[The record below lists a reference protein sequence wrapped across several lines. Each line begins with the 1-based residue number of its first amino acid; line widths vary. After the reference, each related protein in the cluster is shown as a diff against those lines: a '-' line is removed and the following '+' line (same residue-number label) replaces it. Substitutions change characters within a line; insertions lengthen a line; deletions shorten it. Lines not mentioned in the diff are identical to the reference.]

1 MRNLISPMTIR
12 LSCIGLL
19 LCDSITWAVPQTT
32 PYLAMYGKAQYQLV
46 PFMPYANPQ
55 APKGGRLV
63 RAEIATFDNLNS
75 MNGKGSYAEGVDK
88 VFDSLMSRSLDEPGV
103 MYPLLAEKVTFDPEQ
118 NDYIIFHLNPKA
130 RFSNGHPV
138 TAEDVKFTFDTY
150 QSKANYGLQ
159 MYIADL
165 KKTEVLS
172 KYQVKMSFKTKN
184 NTEIASIVS
193 ELAIYSKDDWK
204 DKDFTR
210 VTLQPIIGSGPYI
223 IDKIDPGRSISFRR
237 DPNYWAKD
245 LMVNR
250 GRYNFD
256 QIKYIYFRSADA
268 AFEAFKSGQYTLH
281 NEKTTRNWMVG
292 YQFPAM
298 QAGMIRKQAIQTH
311 NPTTTQSYLFN
322 GRRAPLNDIH
332 MRQALSYIYDFE
344 WLNKTMFYGQA
355 QRLNSYFQNSEL
367 EAKGAPS
374 AAELKVLQP
383 YLAQLDPLQRQ
394 GVLNPW
400 AYPQSDAGGFNRSGL
415 LKARQIL
422 LDAGY
427 RYRDGVLLDLNGKPI
442 QLEFLI
448 HQQNLQR
455 SILPFIRNAKKLGI
469 SIELRLVDV
478 PQYMERMR
486 RYDYDISTLVMPQSI
501 SPGNEQAQM
510 WGSRSAD
517 EPGNYNYSG
526 IKNPVV
532 DALVAQLIRA
542 PNREQL
548 VLYTRVLDRV
558 LRAGYYQLL
567 TYNTA
572 SDWYAS
578 WDMYRQPQ
586 VTPQLS
592 IGMDYWWVD
601 QDKQNKVN
609 HYLKHQ
615 SN

>member
-1 MRNLISPMTIR
+1 MHGKALSAIK
-12 LSCIGLL
+12 LSCLGLL
-19 LCDSITWAVPQTT
+19 LSSSATWAVPQTT
-32 PYLAMYGKAQYQLV
+32 AYLALYGKAQYQHA
-46 PFMPYANPQ
+46 PFMPYANPE
-55 APKGGRLV
+55 APKGGHLV

-75 MNGKGSYAEGVDK
+75 MNGKGSFAEGVDK
-88 VFDSLMSRSLDEPGV
+88 VFDSLMSRSLNEPDV
-103 MYPLLAEKVTFDPEQ
+103 MYPLLAEKVTYDPEH
-118 NDYIIFHLNPKA
+118 NDYIIFHLNPQA
-130 RFSNGHPV
+130 RFSNGRPL

-184 NTEIASIVS
+184 NTEIASILA
-193 ELAIYSKDDWK
+193 ELAIYSKEDWK
-204 DKDFTR
+204 NKDFTR

-223 IDKIDPGRSISFRR
+223 IDHIDAGRSISYRR
-237 DPNYWAKD
+237 NPHYWGKD

-281 NEKTTRNWMVG
+281 RERVTRNWMVG
-292 YQFPAM
+292 YQFPAA
-298 QAGMIRKQAIQTH
+298 QAGMIKKQALQTH
-311 NPTTTQSYLFN
+311 NPIPTQSYIFN

-332 MRQALSYIYDFE
+332 MRQALSYAYDFE
-344 WLNKTMFYGQA
+344 WLNKTMFYGQH
-355 QRLNSYFQNSEL
+355 QRLSSFFQNSEL

-374 AAELKVLQP
+374 AAEMAILQP
-383 YLAQLDPLQRQ
+383 YLARLDPLQRQ

-400 AYPQSDAGGFNRSGL
+400 HYPQSDGGGFNRSAL

-422 LDAGY
+422 LNAGY
-427 RYRDGVLLDLNGKPI
+427 RYHNGVLLDLNGKAVHF
-442 QLEFLI
+442 EFLI

-469 SIELRLVDV
+469 QIDLRLVDL

-486 RYDYDISTLVMPQSI
+486 RYDFDISTLAMPQSI
-501 SPGNEQAQM
+501 SPGNEQTQM
-510 WGSRSAD
+510 WGSRAAD
-517 EPGNYNYSG
+517 EAGNYNYAG
-526 IKNPVV
+526 IKNPVI
-532 DALVAQLIRA
+532 DELISKLVQA

-558 LRAGYYQLL
+558 LRAGYYHLL
-567 TYNTA
+567 TYNNA
-572 SDWYAS
+572 NELYAS
-578 WDMYRQPQ
+578 WDIYQQPQ
-586 VTPQLS
+586 TSPKLS

-601 QDKQNKVN
+601 PDKQAKVS
-609 HYLKHQ
+609 HYLKQ
-615 SN
+615 K